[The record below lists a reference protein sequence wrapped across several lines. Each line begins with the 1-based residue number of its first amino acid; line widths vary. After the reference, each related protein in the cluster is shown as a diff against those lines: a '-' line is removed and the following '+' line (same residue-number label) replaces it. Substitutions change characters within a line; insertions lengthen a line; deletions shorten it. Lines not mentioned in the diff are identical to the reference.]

1 MQCIM
6 LLCIIDLSKVK
17 GEMMELEPS
26 GPVVEACMEDS
37 NEEEESAS
45 EGESVI
51 EEEMVSSKNSTH
63 MTVM

>member
-1 MQCIM
+1 
-6 LLCIIDLSKVK
+6 
-17 GEMMELEPS
+17 MELEPS